1 MEDGGT
7 PLTRTSVNSKP
18 FFVSLRSQA
27 AGSTV
32 FPNCNTGRLTRFNI
46 EIRMVPPSHSSH
58 IRNVPRTIS
67 IMCDT
72 LTNWFLAVVLKFIYC
87 FFSVASPFL
96 SDYSINTEKLKQINI
111 ISFNIIV
118 NEHHSKLGE
127 SLEVSAVFG
136 KQQFCLCYN
145 FDTIW
150 HV

>member
-1 MEDGGT
+1 M
-7 PLTRTSVNSKP
+7 RC
-18 FFVSLRSQA
+18 
-27 AGSTV
+27 
-32 FPNCNTGRLTRFNI
+32 PNELIFSCSFEVYL
-46 EIRMVPPSHSSH
+46 
-58 IRNVPRTIS
+58 
-67 IMCDT
+67 
-72 LTNWFLAVVLKFIYC
+72 L

-145 FDTIW
+145 FDTI
-150 HV
+150 